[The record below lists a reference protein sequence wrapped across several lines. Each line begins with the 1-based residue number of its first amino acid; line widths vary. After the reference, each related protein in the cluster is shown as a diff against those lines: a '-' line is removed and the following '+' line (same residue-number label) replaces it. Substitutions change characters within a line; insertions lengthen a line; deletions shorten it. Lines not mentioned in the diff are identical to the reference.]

1 MIGRKKESR
10 EIAGLKYDV
19 TQLGGIDAGDVLLR
33 LTKCIGPSVGAL
45 TDPSLSAVFE
55 KLSLTP
61 EDMAYF
67 REKFGP
73 QSRVH
78 LADGKSPRI
87 GDCYDDHFAGRTGA
101 ALEWFRFCIEVNYSD
116 FLGDVLRK
124 IDVARKQTTTLSPL
138 KSPKASTGSPGDSSP
153 TSDSESLSES

>member
-33 LTKCIGPSVGAL
+33 LTKCVGPSLGAL

-61 EDMAYF
+61 ADMEYF

-73 QSRVH
+73 HSRVH
-78 LADGKSPRI
+78 LPDGKSPRV

-101 ALEWFRFCIEVNYSD
+101 ALEWFRFCVEVNYAD
-116 FLGDVLRK
+116 FLGDVTRR
-124 IDVARKQTTTLSPL
+124 IAAAVARKQTTTSLPST
-138 KSPKASTGSPGDSSP
+138 SPKGSTGSPGDS
-153 TSDSESLSES
+153 